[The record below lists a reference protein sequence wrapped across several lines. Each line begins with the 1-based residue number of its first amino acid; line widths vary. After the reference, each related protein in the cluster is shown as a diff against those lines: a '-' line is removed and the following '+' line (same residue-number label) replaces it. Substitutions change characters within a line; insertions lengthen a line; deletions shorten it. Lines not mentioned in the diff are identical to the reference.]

1 MVLARNRRDIA
12 LTRLASSCV
21 VWRIAATK
29 AESMSTRVIAAAV
42 VAQAL
47 WLSGCSKKVET
58 PAPPPQ
64 VSVSQVLEREV
75 AEWDEYTGR
84 LEAVKTVE
92 VRPRV
97 AGAIERV
104 AFKDGA
110 LVKKGELLFQID
122 PRPYQ
127 AELDKAQAEAQR
139 AVARAALTKA
149 ELQRAQKL
157 VEARAMSREE
167 FDQRRTAHAEAESAI
182 RAANAAVASA
192 KLNLEFTQIR
202 APIAGRISR
211 ALITEGNLVAG
222 GPTGAPVATLLTTIV
237 SVDPIYVFFEAD
249 ERSFLKY
256 ADLAREGTRPS
267 SREVR
272 NPVLMGLANE
282 EGYPNKGYVD
292 FVENR
297 LDASTGTMR
306 GRAVFENKDGRFTP
320 GLFARVR
327 LVGSAPYRATLIN
340 DRAVGTDQGQKFVL
354 VVDDKSAAQ
363 YRVIKLGPLIDGL
376 RVVRE
381 GLKAGETIVVN
392 GIQRVQP
399 GMIVTAHKV
408 SMETLQP
415 EGNEAQASKTAPR
428 DVDRAKERSAQ

>member
-1 MVLARNRRDIA
+1 
-12 LTRLASSCV
+12 
-21 VWRIAATK
+21 
-29 AESMSTRVIAAAV
+29 
-42 VAQAL
+42 
-47 WLSGCSKKVET
+47 
-58 PAPPPQ
+58 
-64 VSVSQVLEREV
+64 VLEREV

-104 AFKDGA
+104 AFREGS

-127 AELDKAQAEAQR
+127 AELDKALAEAQR
-139 AVARAALTKA
+139 AVDRAALTKA
-149 ELQRAQKL
+149 ELERAQKL

-167 FDQRRTAHAEAESAI
+167 FDQRGTARAEAESAI

-211 ALITEGNLVAG
+211 ALITEGNLVTG
-222 GPTGAPVATLLTTIV
+222 GPVGGPIATLLTTIV

-249 ERSFLKY
+249 ERSFLRY
-256 ADLAREGTRPS
+256 VDLAREGTRPS

-282 EGYPNKGYVD
+282 EGCPHKGYID
-292 FVENR
+292 FIENR

-381 GLKAGETIVVN
+381 GVKPGETIVVN

-399 GMIVTAHKV
+399 GMIVTPQKV
-408 SMETLQP
+408 AMETLKP
-415 EGNEAQASKTAPR
+415 EKDDAQAPKTAMR
-428 DVDRAKERSAQ
+428 DVGGAKPRSAQ

>member
-1 MVLARNRRDIA
+1 
-12 LTRLASSCV
+12 
-21 VWRIAATK
+21 
-29 AESMSTRVIAAAV
+29 MSTRVIAAVA
-42 VAQAL
+42 VAQAF
-47 WLSGCSKKVET
+47 WLAGCSKKAESPT
-58 PAPPPQ
+58 PPPQ

-104 AFKDGA
+104 AFKEGA

-139 AVARAALTKA
+139 AVDRAALTRA
-149 ELQRAQKL
+149 ELERAQKL

-167 FDQRRTAHAEAESAI
+167 FDQRQTARAEAESAI

-202 APIAGRISR
+202 APIAGRIGR

-222 GPTGAPVATLLTTIV
+222 GPIGAPVATLLTTIV
-237 SVDPIYVFFEAD
+237 SVDPIHVFFEAD

-256 ADLAREGTRPS
+256 VDLAREGTRPS

-272 NPVLMGLANE
+272 NPVLMGLASE
-282 EGYPNKGYVD
+282 EGSPHKGYID
-292 FVENR
+292 FLENR

-381 GLKAGETIVVN
+381 GVKPGETIVVN

-399 GMIVTAHKV
+399 GMIVTPQKV
-408 SMETLQP
+408 AMETLKP
-415 EGNEAQASKTAPR
+415 EGNEAQAPRTALR
-428 DVDRAKERSAQ
+428 DVGSAKERSAQ